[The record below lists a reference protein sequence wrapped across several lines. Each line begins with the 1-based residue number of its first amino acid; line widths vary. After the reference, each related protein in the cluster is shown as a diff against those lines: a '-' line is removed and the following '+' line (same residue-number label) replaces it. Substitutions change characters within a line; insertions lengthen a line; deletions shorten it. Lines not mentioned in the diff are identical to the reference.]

1 MKKRALSVNDILCY
15 EPKSI
20 GFDGKWKEAMGD
32 PELKGCWTIWGA
44 SGQGKTRFLLQLTK
58 YLMSKGV
65 KVAYN
70 SLEEGLSA
78 TFKRAIID
86 SGIVAEN
93 IGMFSLWDKLQ
104 LDDVKKN
111 LVKKRCPRVIIID
124 SVQFLDGVTK
134 SDLSEMIDN
143 NPRKLFVFV
152 SHAAGRQPLGA
163 LANSL
168 RYKSDIKMYVDD
180 FYNHI
185 TSRYSGRAV
194 FDIWPE
200 YHLMTEEE
208 KQHTVTMTEK

>member
-58 YLMSKGV
+58 YLMSKGI

-70 SLEEGLSA
+70 SLEEGLSD

-86 SGIVAEN
+86 SGVSAEN
-93 IGMFSLWDKLQ
+93 KTNFQLWDKAQ
-104 LDDVKKN
+104 LPEILERIKIQ
-111 LVKKRCPRVIIID
+111 RCPRVIIID

>member
-70 SLEEGLSA
+70 SLEEGLSD

-86 SGIVAEN
+86 SGVCTEN
-93 IGMFSLWDKLQ
+93 RNNFQLWDKAQ
-104 LDDVKKN
+104 LPEMLERIKMQ
-111 LVKKRCPRVIIID
+111 RSPRVIIID

-134 SDLSEMIDN
+134 ADLAQMIDT

-163 LANSL
+163 LACSL

-200 YHLMTEEE
+200 YHLMTEED
-208 KQHTVTMTEK
+208 KQRTVTMTEE

>member
-20 GFDGKWKEAMGD
+20 DFDGKWKEAMGD

-58 YLMSKGV
+58 YLMSKGI

-70 SLEEGLSA
+70 SLEEGLSD

-86 SGIVAEN
+86 SGVSAEN
-93 IGMFSLWDKLQ
+93 KTNFQLWDKAQ
-104 LDDVKKN
+104 LPEILERIKIQ
-111 LVKKRCPRVIIID
+111 RCPRVIIID

>member
-1 MKKRALSVNDILCY
+1 MKRALSVNDIINY

-58 YLMSKGV
+58 YLMSKGIR
-65 KVAYN
+65 VAYD

-86 SGIVAEN
+86 SGVAAEN
-93 IGMFSLWDKLQ
+93 TKNFLLWDKLQ
-104 LDDVKKN
+104 IDEIKTN
-111 LVKKRCPRVIIID
+111 LRKKRSPRVIIVD

-134 SDLSEMIDN
+134 TDLAQLIDN
-143 NPRKLFVFV
+143 NPRKLFIFV
-152 SHAAGRQPLGA
+152 CHASGRQPLGA
-163 LANSL
+163 IASSL

-200 YHLMTEEE
+200 YHLLTQEE
-208 KQHTVTMTEK
+208 KQKIVTMTEE

>member
-1 MKKRALSVNDILCY
+1 
-15 EPKSI
+15 
-20 GFDGKWKEAMGD
+20 
-32 PELKGCWTIWGA
+32 
-44 SGQGKTRFLLQLTK
+44 
-58 YLMSKGV
+58 MSKGV

-134 SDLSEMIDN
+134 ADLSEMIDN

-163 LANSL
+163 LSNSL

-200 YHLMTEEE
+200 YHLMTDE
-208 KQHTVTMTEK
+208 KRQKTVTMIEK

>member
-58 YLMSKGV
+58 YLMSKGI

-70 SLEEGLSA
+70 SLEEGLSD

-86 SGIVAEN
+86 SGVSAEN
-93 IGMFSLWDKLQ
+93 KTNFQLWDKAQ
-104 LDDVKKN
+104 LPEILERIKIQ
-111 LVKKRCPRVIIID
+111 RCPRVIIID

-134 SDLSEMIDN
+134 ADLSEMIDN

-200 YHLMTEEE
+200 YHLMTDE
-208 KQHTVTMTEK
+208 KRQKTVTMIEK

>member
-58 YLMSKGV
+58 YLMSKGI

-70 SLEEGLSA
+70 SLEEGLSD

-86 SGIVAEN
+86 SGVSAEN
-93 IGMFSLWDKLQ
+93 KTNFQLWDKAQ
-104 LDDVKKN
+104 LPEILERIKIQ
-111 LVKKRCPRVIIID
+111 RCPRVIIID

-134 SDLSEMIDN
+134 ADLSEMIDN

-200 YHLMTEEE
+200 YHLMTDEERQ
-208 KQHTVTMTEK
+208 KTVTMIEK

>member
-32 PELKGCWTIWGA
+32 PELKGCWTIWGDP
-44 SGQGKTRFLLQLTK
+44 GQGKTRFLLQLTK

-70 SLEEGLSA
+70 SLEEGLSD

-86 SGIVAEN
+86 SGVCAEN
-93 IGMFSLWDKLQ
+93 RNNFQLWDKAQ
-104 LDDVKKN
+104 LPEMLERIKMQ
-111 LVKKRCPRVIIID
+111 RSPRVIIID

-134 SDLSEMIDN
+134 ADLAQMIDTN
-143 NPRKLFVFV
+143 QRKLFVFV

-163 LANSL
+163 IASSL
-168 RYKSDIKMYVDD
+168 RYKSDIKMFVKD

-200 YHLMTEEE
+200 YHLMTEED
-208 KQHTVTMTEK
+208 KQRTVTMTEE

>member
-15 EPKSI
+15 EPKII

-58 YLMSKGV
+58 YLMSKGI

-70 SLEEGLSA
+70 SLEEGLSD

-86 SGIVAEN
+86 SGVSAEN
-93 IGMFSLWDKLQ
+93 KTNFQLWDKAQ
-104 LDDVKKN
+104 LPEILERIKI
-111 LVKKRCPRVIIID
+111 KRCPRVIIID

-152 SHAAGRQPLGA
+152 SHASGRQPLGA